1 MKKLILELVFTVI
14 IGFWV
19 MQRLIVD
26 IPSYVEPGW
35 HTTQNQKF
43 LLYVKSIFIV
53 LTLLFLLYRT
63 IKLISTLRQIIYS
76 DRD

>member
-1 MKKLILELVFTVI
+1 MKKVILELVFTVV

-35 HTTQNQKF
+35 HTTQNPKF
-43 LLYVKSIFIV
+43 FLYVKSIFII
-53 LTLLFLLYRT
+53 LTLLFFLYRT
-63 IKLISTLRQIIYS
+63 IKLIFTLRQIIYD

>member
-1 MKKLILELVFTVI
+1 MKKVVVELVLTVI

-35 HTTQNQKF
+35 HTTHNPKY
-43 LLYVKSIFIV
+43 LLHVKLVFMV
-53 LTLLFLLYRT
+53 LTLLFFLYRS
-63 IKLISTLRQIIYS
+63 IKLIFTLRQIIHD